1 MGIVVR
7 MLKADPTGYS
17 LVHVAIPRRELVA
30 IEEKQEEVH
39 LVSAVGIGGMP
50 LRLNVGRVVVQDV
63 EDKMR
68 LGVPMMRAL
77 QGTWL
82 ATSV

>member
-1 MGIVVR
+1 
-7 MLKADPTGYS
+7 
-17 LVHVAIPRRELVA
+17 
-30 IEEKQEEVH
+30 
-39 LVSAVGIGGMP
+39 MP